1 MIIGFGLF
9 KFKEDSAQQGMAL
22 LLEHMELEKSQKGNL
37 EGYVARG
44 LDDPTSFFIYTKWD
58 SRESREAMGK
68 AVYASPESGKRFAE
82 ITKLMAKEPM
92 FGTFE
97 VIG

>member
-22 LLEHMELEKSQKGNL
+22 LLEHIELEKSQKGNL

-44 LDDPTSFFIYTKWD
+44 LDDPTSFFIHTKWD
-58 SRESREAMGK
+58 SEESREAMGK
-68 AVYASPESGKRFAE
+68 AVGASPETGKRFAE
-82 ITKLMAKEPM
+82 IAKLMAKEPM

>member
-9 KFKEDSAQQGMAL
+9 KFKENLAQQGMTL
-22 LLEHMELEKSQKGNL
+22 LSEHIELEKSQKGNL

-58 SRESREAMGK
+58 SKKSREAMGK
-68 AVYASPESGKRFAE
+68 AVHASPETGKRFAE
-82 ITKLMAKEPM
+82 ILKLVDKESI
-92 FGTFE
+92 FGAFE
-97 VIG
+97 VIE